1 MVNRL
6 SGVAGIA
13 NLCTLAVG
21 QAKRFY
27 WVGEMIMT
35 IIQNLI
41 GGQWVPPATGE
52 YGQSLNPAHDME
64 VVARYPLSGKADV
77 DRAVA
82 AANQAFPL
90 WRDMPAP
97 RRAEILFRAAEILCR
112 RKDELGRLV
121 TREMGKVLAEG
132 LGDVQ
137 EAIDMAYFMA
147 GEGRRFQGE
156 TVPCELPNKDAKS
169 IRVPW
174 GVFALITPWNFPV
187 AIPSWKVFAALIC
200 GNTVVLKPSSDAPM
214 CAVRFAEV
222 LQEAGLPAGVLNVI
236 TGSGETVGQELAQ
249 HPDIHG
255 ISFTGS
261 GSVGEALACK
271 VAALHRPIAMEMG
284 GKNAILIMDDAD
296 LDLALE
302 GVLWGAF
309 GTTGQRCTATSR
321 VIVHEQVYDAF
332 LESLVAAA
340 AGLRL
345 GDGQEKD
352 TDVGP
357 LINRRAVS
365 KVLNYVRIGIDEGAH
380 LHCGGKQADKGALG
394 EGFFVEPT
402 VFSGV
407 TPDMRIAQEEIF
419 GPVVVVMRCASYAE
433 GVSMINQSRFGLSA
447 AIYTRDIN
455 VAARAEKD
463 IETGL
468 VYINASTIG
477 AEIQLPFGGFKHSGS
492 GHPEAGGRMGAIDFF
507 SRIKVVYRDFS
518 GTLQRAQIDIS

>member
-1 MVNRL
+1 
-6 SGVAGIA
+6 
-13 NLCTLAVG
+13 
-21 QAKRFY
+21 
-27 WVGEMIMT
+27 MT
-35 IIQNLI
+35 TIQNLI
-41 GGQWVPPATGE
+41 GGQWVPPSTGD
-52 YGQSLNPAHDME
+52 YGQSVNPAHDTE
-64 VVARYPLSGKADV
+64 VVARYPLSAKADV
-77 DRAVA
+77 DLAVA
-82 AANQAFPL
+82 AAKKAFPG

-97 RRAEILFRAAEILCR
+97 KRGEILFRAAEILSR

-121 TREMGKVLAEG
+121 TLEMGKVLAEG

-137 EAIDMAYFMA
+137 EAIDMGYFMA

-174 GVFALITPWNFPV
+174 GVFALITPWNFPI
-187 AIPSWKVFAALIC
+187 AIPSWKVFASLIC
-200 GNTVVLKPSSDAPM
+200 GNTVVLKPSSDAPL

-222 LQEAGLPAGVLNVI
+222 LQEAGLPDGVLNVI
-236 TGSGETVGQELAQ
+236 TGSGETVGGELVR
-249 HPDIHG
+249 HPDVQG
-255 ISFTGS
+255 VSFTGS
-261 GSVGEALACK
+261 CSVGEALACS
-271 VAALHRPIAMEMG
+271 VAELHRPIAMEMG
-284 GKNAILIMDDAD
+284 GKNAILIMEDAD

-309 GTTGQRCTATSR
+309 GTTGQRCTASSR
-321 VIVHEQVYDAF
+321 IIVHEQVYDAF
-332 LESLVAAA
+332 LERLVKAAMA
-340 AGLRL
+340 LRL
-345 GDGQEKD
+345 GNGLEKD

-365 KVLNYVRIGIDEGAH
+365 KVLNYIRIGQDEGAH
-380 LHCGGKQADKGALG
+380 LHCGGKQAEKGSLG
-394 EGFFVEPT
+394 EGLFVEPT

-407 TPDMRIAQEEIF
+407 APTMRIAQEEIF
-419 GPVVVVMRCASYAE
+419 GPVVAVMRCTSYDQ
-433 GVSMINQSRFGLSA
+433 GVAMINQSRFGLSA

-455 VAARAEKD
+455 LAARAERD

-518 GTLQRAQIDIS
+518 GKLQRAQIDMS